1 MTKAEIS
8 RDVARETG
16 LPLPQSL
23 KAIDCVFSSIP
34 AAIAKGRRVHFRKF
48 GSFSSRKKA
57 ERLGRNPKT
66 GEDVT
71 ITARTVPVFKA
82 SKQLKKKVD
91 I

>member
-16 LPLPQSL
+16 LTLPQSL
-23 KAIDCVFSSIP
+23 KAIDCVFSSIT

-48 GSFSSRKKA
+48 GSFSSRKKS

-71 ITARTVPVFKA
+71 ITASTVPVFKA